1 MLLLLKKP
9 YIALK
14 NSIAPTFPKIK
25 GQFLSSNTKSNA
37 EKSRHAENAEKSM
50 RGHLNKHN
58 N

>member
-25 GQFLSSNTKSNA
+25 GQFLSWNTRENA
-37 EKSRHAENAEKSM
+37 EKSRHAENFEKSM